1 MTRALPKI
9 QNYAIIFHI
18 GASQNELHF
27 GLLHLLDVFEIASQH
42 LRWSRFNALTIQR
55 FNGRE
60 AMYQMLGSRKLSE
73 LRRDPQSRRRRP
85 HVVTFSRSRSTSGV
99 SRSPF
104 SMSPLLIKISKD
116 FATIWTTIDPIGN
129 VAIFAGLTASLTRA
143 ERRGTALRASV
154 YAAVILV
161 VAVVAGQIILDAI
174 GIHLHSL
181 KVAGGIILFLFGL
194 QMLFGQLDAEA
205 GAPEEGR
212 DLAVFPLAVPAI
224 AGPGAMMAVIL
235 LTDNDVYTVAE
246 QAQTGVVLL
255 VVLLLTYILL
265 LFSDA
270 ILRIIGR
277 QGAAVLVRVMG
288 IILCSLAV
296 EIVLTTLAVA
306 SWAPVPR

>member
-1 MTRALPKI
+1 
-9 QNYAIIFHI
+9 
-18 GASQNELHF
+18 
-27 GLLHLLDVFEIASQH
+27 
-42 LRWSRFNALTIQR
+42 
-55 FNGRE
+55 
-60 AMYQMLGSRKLSE
+60 
-73 LRRDPQSRRRRP
+73 
-85 HVVTFSRSRSTSGV
+85 
-99 SRSPF
+99 
-104 SMSPLLIKISKD
+104 MSPLLIKISKD

-143 ERRGTALRASV
+143 ERRRTALRASV

-161 VAVVAGQIILDAI
+161 VAVVAGQFILDAI

-194 QMLFGQLDAEA
+194 EMLFGRLDATA
-205 GAPEEGR
+205 GAPEPGR
-212 DLAVFPLAVPAI
+212 DLAVFPLAVPSI

-277 QGAAVLVRVMG
+277 QGAAILVRVMG

>member
-1 MTRALPKI
+1 
-9 QNYAIIFHI
+9 
-18 GASQNELHF
+18 
-27 GLLHLLDVFEIASQH
+27 
-42 LRWSRFNALTIQR
+42 
-55 FNGRE
+55 
-60 AMYQMLGSRKLSE
+60 
-73 LRRDPQSRRRRP
+73 
-85 HVVTFSRSRSTSGV
+85 
-99 SRSPF
+99 
-104 SMSPLLIKISKD
+104 MSPLLIKISKD

-143 ERRGTALRASV
+143 ERRRTALRACV

-161 VAVVAGQIILDAI
+161 VAVVAGQFILDAI

-194 QMLFGQLDAEA
+194 QMLFGRMDATA
-205 GAPEEGR
+205 GAPEPGR
-212 DLAVFPLAVPAI
+212 DLAVFPLAVPSI

-277 QGAAVLVRVMG
+277 QGAAILVRVMG

>member
-1 MTRALPKI
+1 
-9 QNYAIIFHI
+9 
-18 GASQNELHF
+18 
-27 GLLHLLDVFEIASQH
+27 
-42 LRWSRFNALTIQR
+42 
-55 FNGRE
+55 
-60 AMYQMLGSRKLSE
+60 
-73 LRRDPQSRRRRP
+73 
-85 HVVTFSRSRSTSGV
+85 
-99 SRSPF
+99 
-104 SMSPLLIKISKD
+104 MSPLIIKISKD

-143 ERRGTALRASV
+143 ERRRTALRATI
-154 YAAVILV
+154 YATVILV

-194 QMLFGQLDAEA
+194 QMLFGRMDAKVA
-205 GAPEEGR
+205 APEPGR
-212 DLAVFPLAVPAI
+212 DLAVFPLAVPSI

-235 LTDNDVYTVAE
+235 LTDNDVYTVPE

-277 QGAAVLVRVMG
+277 QGAAILVRVMG

-296 EIVLTTLAVA
+296 EIVLTTLGVA

>member
-1 MTRALPKI
+1 
-9 QNYAIIFHI
+9 
-18 GASQNELHF
+18 
-27 GLLHLLDVFEIASQH
+27 
-42 LRWSRFNALTIQR
+42 
-55 FNGRE
+55 
-60 AMYQMLGSRKLSE
+60 
-73 LRRDPQSRRRRP
+73 
-85 HVVTFSRSRSTSGV
+85 
-99 SRSPF
+99 
-104 SMSPLLIKISKD
+104 MSPLLIKISKD

-143 ERRGTALRASV
+143 ERRRTALRATV

-161 VAVVAGQIILDAI
+161 VAVVAGQFILDAI

-194 QMLFGQLDAEA
+194 QMLFGRLDAQP
-205 GAPEEGR
+205 GAPEPGR
-212 DLAVFPLAVPAI
+212 DLAVFPLAVPSI

-277 QGAAVLVRVMG
+277 QGAAILVRVMG